1 MLNKSELMK
10 KWKDMSDKDKQMVA
24 IMAGA
29 GAGLF
34 LKGLVRMT
42 QSKKFEVMNIVVP
55 KDVEVMII
63 VKGGK

>member
-1 MLNKSELMK
+1 MWNKSELMK
-10 KWKDMSDKDKQMVA
+10 KWKDMPDKDKQMVA

-55 KDVEVMII
+55 KDVEVMIFI
-63 VKGGK
+63 KNN

>member
-29 GAGLF
+29 STGLL

-42 QSKKFEVMNIVVP
+42 QSKKFEVMNVVVP
-55 KDVEVMII
+55 KDAEVMIFI
-63 VKGGK
+63 KNN